1 MCEQAARYCRA
12 GVQRLLRKPPPALRG
27 LDGLLRWVVARMS
40 DKAVAER
47 ELLSPGAAAAAAAQR
62 KGTSVI
68 LDVSVPRGRRRLLP
82 PSLPARILHRLGSG
96 VSPRGR
102 RPPAGRARGCSPG
115 AVPPWPGSRAH
126 PSSSGWALFPGCCIS
141 RPGWARGC
149 TPAPVSAC
157 PAPATAG
164 CPARERTAVPA
175 PSLPDPAPPERLGSS
190 SRVTARILH
199 PGPLGDG
206 RGRSPGPAAPGLA
219 GRKGQPLSRCC
230 APGLGGHGLA
240 ARVLH
245 PLVRTLHLLNWLGTR
260 GAARVLHPLA
270 LHTLGQL
277 GITCTLVLHLLDR
290 LRVGVQSGSCTP
302 FPEPSVPKVLLGMR
316 VQPGSRIVF

>member
-126 PSSSGWALFPGCCIS
+126 PSSSGWALFPG
-141 RPGWARGC
+141 WLHL
-149 TPAPVSAC
+149 
-157 PAPATAG
+157 
-164 CPARERTAVPA
+164 PAR
-175 PSLPDPAPPERLGSS
+175 LGK
-190 SRVTARILH
+190 RLH
-199 PGPLGDG
+199 PGSCIRLPGSRNRRLPGTG
-206 RGRSPGPAAPGLA
+206 AHRGSRTLLAGSCTPRAPWQQQQGHRSDPASRAAWGWEGAQPGSRSSRTGWAKGTTPFQMLCPRAGWAWACSPGPAPTRPDLAPPKLA
-219 GRKGQPLSRCC
+219 G
-230 APGLGGHGLA
+230 H
-240 ARVLH
+240 
-245 PLVRTLHLLNWLGTR
+245 
-260 GAARVLHPLA
+260 
-270 LHTLGQL
+270 
-277 GITCTLVLHLLDR
+277 
-290 LRVGVQSGSCTP
+290 
-302 FPEPSVPKVLLGMR
+302 
-316 VQPGSRIVF
+316 

>member
-115 AVPPWPGSRAH
+115 AVPPWPGSRAARD
-126 PSSSGWALFPGCCIS
+126 GRYFPG
-141 RPGWARGC
+141 A
-149 TPAPVSAC
+149 A
-157 PAPATAG
+157 
-164 CPARERTAVPA
+164 
-175 PSLPDPAPPERLGSS
+175 
-190 SRVTARILH
+190 
-199 PGPLGDG
+199 
-206 RGRSPGPAAPGLA
+206 SPGPAGQEAAPRLLYPLA
-219 GRKGQPLSRCC
+219 RLPQPQAARHGS
-230 APGLGGHGLA
+230 APRFPHPPCRILHTPSALA
-240 ARVLH
+240 AAAGS
-245 PLVRTLHLLNWLGTR
+245 PLGSCIPGRLGMGG
-260 GAARVLHPLA
+260 GAARVPQLPDW
-270 LHTLGQL
+270 LGERDNPFPDAVPP
-277 GITCTLVLHLLDR
+277 GW
-290 LRVGVQSGSCTP
+290 VGMGLQPGSCTHSSGP
-302 FPEPSVPKVLLGMR
+302 CTS
-316 VQPGSRIVF
+316 